1 MNMKTGI
8 GAVVGIALIVLIVV
22 LTNKGKAT
30 ETTNTEATNTETT
43 SEVAANTNIQTNP
56 QTETPMTSQLQVTTT
71 KEGTGTGAM
80 PGDVVSVNYTGTLDN
95 GVVFDSNVDPKF
107 NHVMAFDFTLG
118 KGQVIKG
125 WDQGVLGMKK
135 GEKRRLVIPASL
147 AYGSSAVGA
156 IPPNSTL
163 TFDVEMLAINGK

>member
-22 LTNKGKAT
+22 LTNNGKKTDAT
-30 ETTNTEATNTETT
+30 NIEASNTETT
-43 SEVAANTNIQTNP
+43 GEVANTQADSSQETTMTN
-56 QTETPMTSQLQVTTT
+56 ELQVTTT

-80 PGDVVSVNYTGTLDN
+80 PGDIVSVNYTGTLDN

-147 AYGSSAVGA
+147 GYGNMAVGN

-163 TFDVEMLAINGK
+163 TFDVEVLAINGK